1 MENNNLFEKLMNIMS
16 ETDIS
21 SMNEEEIK
29 NLIASNFTVEE
40 MDELSDFL
48 TLFLGEMGEM
58 ANDPKEYF
66 FGTKDQEALMKSEDK
81 ENQD

>member
-16 ETDIS
+16 EVDIS
-21 SMNEEEIK
+21 AMSETEIK
-29 NLIASNFTVEE
+29 ELVSGNFTGEE

-48 TLFLGEMGEM
+48 TLLMGEMGEM

-66 FGTKDQEALMKSEDK
+66 FGTKDQEALMKSEK